1 MGFLS
6 TVLIGALG
14 HGTDAPRRAITARV
28 LRSKADA
35 ETAADAETRQQTM
48 EQRIA
53 AVWYLTLQ
61 KILGHSDV
69 KVTLI
74 YAHLAPDF
82 IAEEMNRLRF

>member
-35 ETAADAETRQQTM
+35 GTVADAETRQQTM

-53 AVWYLTLQ
+53 TVWYLTLQ
-61 KILGHSDV
+61 CMAWNRDEAKDD
-69 KVTLI
+69 
-74 YAHLAPDF
+74 ADQPRLARSVCR
-82 IAEEMNRLRF
+82 IERRRG

>member
-61 KILGHSDV
+61 CMAWNRDEAKGD
-69 KVTLI
+69 
-74 YAHLAPDF
+74 AGQPRLA
-82 IAEEMNRLRF
+82 RLVCLMKRRRG